1 MVPWKFDGLVLWV
14 NLMLLNLLLKLFKPV
29 FQIITLI
36 SKNVI
41 SKTVKKESSE
51 LAEAKR
57 KVLSFVCVCV
67 ITGQAG
73 KSTTEI
79 LAYEAIK
86 SQEVPAMTFLREW
99 ILTGT
104 VQQFLKILDDID
116 RPDVRDLILNHLK
129 ERAQRP

>member
-1 MVPWKFDGLVLWV
+1 M
-14 NLMLLNLLLKLFKPV
+14 
-29 FQIITLI
+29 
-36 SKNVI
+36 
-41 SKTVKKESSE
+41 
-51 LAEAKR
+51 
-57 KVLSFVCVCV
+57 CVCV
-67 ITGQAG
+67 ISGQAG
-73 KSTTEI
+73 KSVTEI